1 MSKRILLIGAG
12 LSTTHLIEYLAAQGL
27 QHDWIITI
35 ADNNETLA
43 KSKAVFTN
51 TNAVNLDIA
60 QTEKTEELISK
71 QDLVISMLPP
81 ALHIN
86 IAKICLKKNK
96 NLLTASYL
104 TDEMKALDSEIK
116 SKDLIFLNE
125 TGLDPGIDHLTA
137 MNIIDRL
144 KSEGNYIR
152 EFESFTGG
160 LVAPENDDNPWHY
173 KFTWNPRNV
182 VLAGQGGAVKFL
194 QEGQYKYIPYHKIFR
209 RTEVIEIDDYGK
221 FEGYANRDS
230 LKYIETY
237 GLQDIKT
244 MFRGTLR
251 RPGFCKAWDVFV
263 SLGATDD
270 SYKIENSE
278 NMTYRE
284 FINTFLAYHPTD
296 SVEIKLKYYLHIDQD
311 DQELWERLEWL
322 DIFKPIKIGIKNAS
336 PAQILQSIL
345 EKKWSISF
353 EEKDMIVMWHK
364 FVYYKNDK
372 RNELHSS
379 VVVKGENRMH
389 TSMSKTVGLPLGIAA
404 KLILQDKI
412 KSRGALIPV
421 LPEFYIPILEE
432 LKDYGIEC
440 KEKII
445 T

>member
-12 LSTTHLIEYLAAQGL
+12 LSTTHLIEYLAEQGKK
-27 QHDWIITI
+27 HNWTITI

-51 TNAVNLDIA
+51 TNAIKLDINDF
-60 QTEKTEELISK
+60 EKTEDLISNHNI
-71 QDLVISMLPP
+71 VISMLPP

-86 IAKICLKKNK
+86 VAKICLKKNK

-116 SKDLIFLNE
+116 QKGLIFLNE
-125 TGLDPGIDHLTA
+125 IGLDPGIDHLTA
-137 MNIIDRL
+137 MSIINRL
-144 KSEGNYIR
+144 KAEGYYIR

-194 QEGQYKYIPYHKIFR
+194 QEGQIKYIPYHKIFR
-209 RTEVIEIDDYGK
+209 RTEVIEIDNYGK

-230 LKYIETY
+230 LKYINTY
-237 GLQDIKT
+237 GLHDIKT

-270 SYKIENSE
+270 SYIIENSE

-311 DQELWERLEWL
+311 DQELWDRLEWL
-322 DIFKPIKIGIKNAS
+322 DIFKPIKIGIKNAT

-345 EKKWSISF
+345 EKKWSISY

-364 FVYYKNDK
+364 FVYYKNEI

-379 VVVKGENRMH
+379 VVVKGENMLH
-389 TSMSKTVGLPLGIAA
+389 TSMSKTVGLPLGIAT

-412 KSRGALIPV
+412 KSRGALIPI
-421 LPEFYIPILEE
+421 LPEFYLPIINE
-432 LKDYGIEC
+432 LKNYGVNCIE
-440 KEKII
+440 KQII
-445 T
+445 

>member
-1 MSKRILLIGAG
+1 MDKSILLIGAG
-12 LSTTHLIEYLAAQGL
+12 LSTTHLIEYLASQGKMYG
-27 QHDWIITI
+27 WSITI
-35 ADNNETLA
+35 ADCNELLA
-43 KSKAVFTN
+43 KSKSVFSN
-51 TNAVNLDIA
+51 TSSLKLDINEIE
-60 QTEKTEELISK
+60 QLTDSIKNH
-71 QDLVISMLPP
+71 DLVISMLPP
-81 ALHIN
+81 SLHLN
-86 IAKICLKKNK
+86 VAKICLEYKK

-104 TDEMKALDSEIK
+104 TDEMKALDREIK
-116 SKDLIFLNE
+116 NAGLIFLNE
-125 TGLDPGIDHLTA
+125 IGLDPGIDHLTA

-160 LVAPENDDNPWHY
+160 LVAPEYENNPWQY
-173 KFTWNPRNV
+173 KFTWNPKNV

-209 RTEVIEIDDYGK
+209 RTEIIEIDNYGK

-237 GLQDIKT
+237 GLHDIKT

-251 RPGFCKAWDVFV
+251 RPGFCKAWDAFV

-270 SYKIENSE
+270 SYIIENSE

-311 DQELWERLEWL
+311 EQELWEKLEWL
-322 DIFKPIKIGIKNAS
+322 DIFKPIKIGLKSAS

-345 EKKWSISF
+345 ERKWAIGKD
-353 EEKDMIVMWHK
+353 EKDMIVMWHK
-364 FVYYKNDK
+364 FVYYKNEQ

-379 VVVKGENRMH
+379 VVVKGENRQH

-404 KLILQDKI
+404 KLILQNKI
-412 KSRGALIPV
+412 ASKGALIPV
-421 LPEFYIPILEE
+421 LPEFYIPILAE
-432 LKDYGIEC
+432 LKNYGIEC
-440 KEKII
+440 NEKII

>member
-1 MSKRILLIGAG
+1 MEKRILLLGAG
-12 LSTTHLIEYLAAQGL
+12 LSTTHLVEYLAAQG
-27 QHDWIITI
+27 QIHNWTITI
-35 ADNNETLA
+35 ADADETHA
-43 KSKAVFTN
+43 KSKAVFSN
-51 TNAVNLDIA
+51 TIPLKLDIE
-60 QTEKTEELISK
+60 EKEKLNEIINNC
-71 QDLVISMLPP
+71 DLVISMLPP
-81 ALHIN
+81 ALHLN
-86 IAKICLKKNK
+86 IAKICLKLNK

-104 TDEMKALDSEIK
+104 SQDMKAMDSEIK
-116 SKDLIFLNE
+116 NAGLIFLNE
-125 TGLDPGIDHLTA
+125 IGLDPGIDHLTA

-144 KSEGNYIR
+144 KAEGNYIR

-209 RTEVIEIDDYGK
+209 RTEVIEIDNYGK

-311 DQELWERLEWL
+311 DQELWDKLEWL
-322 DIFKPIKIGIKNAS
+322 DIFKPIKTGLKNAS

-345 EKKWSISF
+345 ERKWSIGF
-353 EEKDMIVMWHK
+353 NEKDMIVMWHK
-364 FVYYKNDK
+364 FVYFKNDI

-379 VVVKGENRMH
+379 VVVKGENRHH

-404 KLILQDKI
+404 KLILLDKI
-412 KSRGALIPV
+412 KTKGAVIPIY
-421 LPEFYIPILEE
+421 PEFYVPILDE
-432 LKDYGIEC
+432 LKQYGINC
-440 KEKII
+440 VEKHI
-445 T
+445 